1 MNIDINEKVN
11 EIKRSF
17 RLQMNGVAS
26 HSMRQKGADYK
37 INWGLSLVD
46 LQDMAK
52 QYGKDYHL
60 AIALWKEDIRE
71 CKVLASLI
79 MPTEKMLPEIVEV
92 WVEQIKSQDMAEV
105 ACFNLFQ
112 HLDYAPVLAYQWMA
126 SDKDIYQI
134 CAYQLLSRLFMKGHE
149 PNERGINEFIDQAA
163 VALQSKHV
171 GVRHAAMNSIVR
183 FMELGENYR
192 EIANKAMKID
202 F

>member
-60 AIALWKEDIRE
+60 AIALWKEDVRE
-71 CKVLASLI
+71 CKVLATLI

-149 PNERGINEFIDQAA
+149 PNERGINEFIDQAT

>member
-1 MNIDINEKVN
+1 MNIDINEKVK

-71 CKVLASLI
+71 CKVLATLI

-163 VALQSKHV
+163 VALQSKHI

>member
-1 MNIDINEKVN
+1 MNIDINEKVK

-60 AIALWKEDIRE
+60 AIALWKEDVRE
-71 CKVLASLI
+71 CKVLATLI